1 MNPEPAGT
9 VNGAWMPTLVFD
21 SELKISRES
30 LQAAFA
36 SANVD
41 ARVFFWP
48 LTSLP
53 MFEEQRQNTQS
64 WEIPT
69 RSINLPSYHDMTKN
83 EQDRV
88 IEVVNSE
95 VNENH

>member
-1 MNPEPAGT
+1 
-9 VNGAWMPTLVFD
+9 
-21 SELKISRES
+21 
-30 LQAAFA
+30 
-36 SANVD
+36 
-41 ARVFFWP
+41 VFFWP